1 MGREAH
7 LEAWS
12 KTSFLK
18 EVSCFIREFEDLI
31 EAYYVYFYLYIIYIY
46 IYVFSFQVQ
55 PSLLTYLEESFTES
69 YTLGPKWV

>member
-18 EVSCFIREFEDLI
+18 EVSCFIREFEAHLI
-31 EAYYVYFYLYIIYIY
+31 EAHYVYFYLYIVYIY
-46 IYVFSFQVQ
+46 LWF
-55 PSLLTYLEESFTES
+55 
-69 YTLGPKWV
+69 